1 MQQPVKKI
9 VIAGGGSAGWLT
21 AAYALYNLPN
31 TQITLI
37 ESPNVPIVGVGEATI
52 LGFDHY
58 LDDCGISKELWTK
71 ECDATIKLGTY
82 FLTGEEMAKTFGNL
96 FISNLK
102 EQVQATGLT

>member
-37 ESPNVPIVGVGEATI
+37 ESPNVPIVLSLI
-52 LGFDHY
+52 H
-58 LDDCGISKELWTK
+58 I
-71 ECDATIKLGTY
+71 
-82 FLTGEEMAKTFGNL
+82 
-96 FISNLK
+96 
-102 EQVQATGLT
+102 